1 MKMKTIRKSV
11 TSFAFASVL
20 FILCALPARADG
32 TYGQYG
38 GEATQGKVLVDKLVR
53 NPQTGEYVDNLGLSD
68 PKYFS
73 ENAVFFK
80 IVVQNTGGNT
90 LSSIKV
96 EDILPSYVSYVSG
109 GSYNPKSR
117 IVVFTFGDVKPG
129 ERRSEILQVKA
140 YPEVKLPGA
149 KTVVCPTNKVIAYSV
164 EDGTDEDAAQFC
176 IEKRPMAARV
186 PETGDPMGLALAI
199 GAIPTLFAGFKL
211 RKLSQ

>member
-1 MKMKTIRKSV
+1 MNTIRKSMSSV
-11 TSFAFASVL
+11 AFAFVL
-20 FILCALPARADG
+20 FVLCALPARADG

-38 GEATQGKVLVDKLVR
+38 GETAQGKVLVDKLVR

-68 PKYFS
+68 PKYFA

-80 IVVQNTGGNT
+80 IVVQNTGSST

-96 EDILPSYVSYVSG
+96 EDILPPYVSYVSG
-109 GSYNPKSR
+109 GDYNEHSR
-117 IVVFTFGDVKPG
+117 ITVFTFKEVQPG

-149 KTVVCPTNKVIAYSV
+149 KTIVCPTNKVIAYSV
-164 EDGTDEDAAQFC
+164 EDGTDEDTAQFC
-176 IEKRPMAARV
+176 IEKRPMASRV